1 MLNPNNQIVIL
12 IQDVLLMIKI
22 GIIGCGFIGTQI
34 CLAVDSGAISAELFG
49 IFDFSDE
56 KADAVLKL
64 LKTGDSASGPK
75 KQTPEEMI
83 ESCDLIIEC
92 ASQEAVLKYA
102 LPAAEN
108 GVDLMVLSVGA
119 FQDPD
124 FYRKVRDTAAASGS
138 KIYIPSGAIA
148 GTDGLKSAAVAGL
161 TSVSVTT
168 RKPVSGL
175 SGSPYL
181 LDNNI
186 DLSGIK
192 EPALV
197 FEGTAAEAVVG
208 FPKNVNVCA
217 TISLCGLGFEKTDVR
232 IIADPTISENI
243 HELEVYGD
251 FGHMKMTIE
260 NKPSPQNP
268 KTSYLAALSA
278 VSALKRITDPIQ
290 IGI

>member
-1 MLNPNNQIVIL
+1 M
-12 IQDVLLMIKI
+12 IQI
-22 GIIGCGFIGTQI
+22 GIIGCGFIGSQI
-34 CLAVDSGAISAELFG
+34 CRAVDSGTFSAEIFG
-49 IFDFSDE
+49 IFDFSEE

-64 LKTGDSASGPK
+64 FKNTSPK
-75 KQTPEEMI
+75 KCTPEEMI

-92 ASQEAVLKYA
+92 ASQDAVLKYA

-108 GVDLMVLSVGA
+108 GVDLMILSVGA
-119 FQDPD
+119 FQNPD
-124 FYRKVRDTAAASGS
+124 FYSALKETAAAGKS

-148 GTDGLKSAAVAGL
+148 GTDGLKSAAAASL
-161 TSVSVTT
+161 SSVSVTT

-181 LDNNI
+181 AENKI
-186 DLSGIK
+186 DISNLK
-192 EPALV
+192 EPLLV
-197 FEGTAAEAVVG
+197 FEGTAADAVKG

-217 TISLCGLGFEKTDVR
+217 TISLCGLGFEKTAVR

-243 HELEVYGD
+243 HELDVYGD
-251 FGHMKMTIE
+251 FGHMKMIVE

-278 VSALKRITDPIQ
+278 VSALKKITDPIQ
-290 IGI
+290 IGV